1 LKPTN
6 IEIQSPRSKNCHK
19 HKVTNIN
26 MSPTSVLPFISF
38 ELKNYN
44 GLMLELLQA
53 KNQQK
58 CVSECLKS
66 FIVSRYSIANEFLIQ
81 IVRRWNQPKFARNFR
96 YDAIENWNVHKLE
109 IDRRNWDGI
118 IERDDSFL
126 TWYPEKVWYQIIWTP
141 SSQKDQLKLIWNQ
154 SVRWLAVFS

>member
-1 LKPTN
+1 M
-6 IEIQSPRSKNCHK
+6 SPISKFSRQHPK
-19 HKVTNIN
+19 IVTNIK
-26 MSPTSVLPFISF
+26 SPTSVALYIIWTDKLKWTHVWASASSKPAKMCSWMLNKLYCCFI
-38 ELKNYN
+38 
-44 GLMLELLQA
+44 
-53 KNQQK
+53 
-58 CVSECLKS
+58 
-66 FIVSRYSIANEFLIQ
+66 SRYSIVNEFLIQ

-126 TWYPEKVWYQIIWTP
+126 TWYPEKVWHQIIWTP